1 MCQACAALTRALS
14 RALGR
19 GRAGRTPQAG
29 QAPLSPQ
36 GTAGRLALTRRC
48 SAPRG
53 LGALEDPIF
62 HSGCEGELGIA
73 LESLQ
78 GKRDLI

>member
-1 MCQACAALTRALS
+1 MCQACAALTWALS

-53 LGALEDPIF
+53 LGALEEEDGPRPCP
-62 HSGCEGELGIA
+62 G
-73 LESLQ
+73 
-78 GKRDLI
+78 D